1 MDIDSLYITSS
12 EEQLLPVLITS
23 KQKKTDMQPNDYIKW
38 IQLIVNAFAL
48 GAAGWIYKAYILNL
62 QSSLSSKDDQ
72 IKAVEKN
79 MNLWRDKAAELE
91 KKSPAFM
98 EEALN
103 KRIKIRED
111 EIIRLGKDK
120 ETHVEEIKIQE
131 EELARLK
138 SELEKTKD
146 YKMQLSFVGDDF
158 DDYFFSRKGELEI
171 EEVGIVAVDSG
182 QLMITDPSYIDTEW
196 EKEEFEDIRLF
207 KDKDTKMVY
216 QYRKDFDHYHETIS
230 GFHKNVNE
238 LIAEG
243 KLIEI
248 ETSSE
253 LNYSYRGACA
263 ATLSENGFG
272 ELKFKLGQ
280 EGAGVAF
287 RTVAG
292 DGIYPVYAEK
302 YNGKAIR
309 VYVNLV

>member
-1 MDIDSLYITSS
+1 MTPD
-12 EEQLLPVLITS
+12 
-23 KQKKTDMQPNDYIKW
+23 DYIKW

-79 MNLWRDKAAELE
+79 MNLWKDKATELE

-111 EIIRLGKDK
+111 EITRLGKDK

-131 EELARLK
+131 QELARLK

-146 YKMQLSFVGDDF
+146 YKMQLSFVGEDF
-158 DDYFFSRKGELEI
+158 DDYFFSRKGVLEI
-171 EEVGIVAVDSG
+171 EEVGSVAVDSG
-182 QLMITDPSYIDTEW
+182 QLMITDPCYVDSEW
-196 EKEEFEDIRLF
+196 EKEDFEDIRLY
-207 KDKDTKMVY
+207 KDKDTTIVY
-216 QYRKDFDHYHETIS
+216 QYRKDFNRFDETIS
-230 GFHKNVNE
+230 GFEKTVNE

-243 KLIEI
+243 KLIEL
-248 ETSSE
+248 ETKSE
-253 LNYSYRGACA
+253 EMNYSYKGACA

-272 ELKFKLGQ
+272 ELKFKLGH

-292 DGIYPVYAEK
+292 DGMYPVYAEK
-302 YNGKAIR
+302 YDGKVIR
-309 VYVNLV
+309 VYVDLI